1 MDFIRVVDALK
12 QGSPN
17 SVLEGHCPCRV

>member
-1 MDFIRVVDALK
+1 MNVRNLK

-17 SVLEGHCPCRV
+17 S